1 VFLSVITIVGLTSEL
16 YGQGAN
22 IHPGVLGIGA
32 AVGALVGWPAM
43 LFWTPGPPI
52 PLQAQVSQ
60 RWRLSAC
67 RRIRRRGGGLVLI
80 VLNAAFGGLQS
91 EQAFAAGV
99 GTSIIFG
106 PLISVIAS
114 WLFWRRPELDAPQ
127 PDLVAAKFE

>member
-1 VFLSVITIVGLTSEL
+1 LDGQLCFFGRPAHPFLYRRKSRNVGGYLL
-16 YGQGAN
+16 AGAFA
-22 IHPGVLGIGA
+22 GVVA
-32 AVGALVGWPAM
+32 A
-43 LFWTPGPPI
+43 
-52 PLQAQVSQ
+52 
-60 RWRLSAC
+60 
-67 RRIRRRGGGLVLI
+67 LVLI